1 MTELNVLRHGL
12 QTGEKFVLLNIVD
25 HIQAL
30 DRALEVILQAADL
43 GRTLGVDLDLEINH
57 LLKVLVSLLGRLLE
71 QICHCVAGYVIV
83 GDSPLAIYLGNFFEC
98 RDLIISS
105 FFNAGMGQSFIKNY
119 ALGFVR
125 VLENLDSLSVNLVNL
140 YLIAVRN
147 HILQF
152 HNSSILSPESFPLG
166 MKSDPFFVVFIIA
179 LM

>member
-1 MTELNVLRHGL
+1 
-12 QTGEKFVLLNIVD
+12 
-25 HIQAL
+25 
-30 DRALEVILQAADL
+30 
-43 GRTLGVDLDLEINH
+43 
-57 LLKVLVSLLGRLLE
+57 
-71 QICHCVAGYVIV
+71 
-83 GDSPLAIYLGNFFEC
+83 
-98 RDLIISS
+98 
-105 FFNAGMGQSFIKNY
+105 MGQSFIKNY